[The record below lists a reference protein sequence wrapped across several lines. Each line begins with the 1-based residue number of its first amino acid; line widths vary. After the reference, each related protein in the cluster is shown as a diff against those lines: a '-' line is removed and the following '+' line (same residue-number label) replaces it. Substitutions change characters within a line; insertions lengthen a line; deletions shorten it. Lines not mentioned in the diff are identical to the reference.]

1 MIFIKKETIAHF
13 SFIILFFAGASAHLY
28 GQKSVT
34 LEDIWTLGSLNARS
48 VPGFNFM
55 KDGKHYTRN
64 EGGNIEQYDLT
75 SGQKVATI
83 FDASVFKGKD
93 GFVTMGSYTFNDNES
108 QILILAESEPIF
120 RHSSK
125 EKVFLFDVKSKTLKS
140 VSGNKKFSNTS
151 FSPDGS
157 KLAYTFDFNMY
168 VYDLK
173 TGKETQITRDGQKN
187 VILNGM
193 CDWVYEE
200 EFSFTKA
207 FEWNTNS
214 DQIAFIRFD
223 EREVPMFTMEMY
235 NNDMYPSQETFK
247 YPKVGE
253 KNAEV
258 TVHVYDVKT
267 NKLNTCDLGSLKDI
281 YVPRIK
287 WTNSANQLC
296 TFTLNR
302 HQNDLTLYNYDTKS
316 KKRSVLLNEK
326 NKYYIE
332 IHDDLIFLKDNSGF
346 IWVSEKGGYNQ
357 VFYHDMNGKELRCLT
372 PGQYDVV
379 RMYGVD
385 EKNKKAYYL
394 AAEKSPM
401 EHQVYEV
408 SLDGTGKRLLTEQNG
423 MNSAQFSSTF
433 DYYVHTHSTINTP
446 PTYTVRN
453 RDGKNIRTIQD
464 NALLSRKMKEYI
476 LSDAEFF
483 KFKTSEGIDL
493 NGYMIK
499 PKHFNTNRKY
509 PVFMFQYS
517 GPGSQQVTDGWKG
530 SNYLWFQH
538 LAEKGYIVVCVDPR
552 GTGARGE
559 EFRKQTYMKLG
570 HYETIDQI
578 ESAKYLASLPYVDGA
593 RIGIYGWSYGG
604 YMSSLCILKGNDV
617 FKAAIAVAPVI
628 NWKWYDTIYTERYM
642 RTYKENMKGY
652 DDNSPINF
660 ADRLKG
666 KYLLVHGMAD
676 DNVHYQNA
684 VEMSNALIN
693 ANKQFDMVYYPN
705 KNHGIFG
712 GNARIHLFTKMTNF
726 IIENL

>member
-1 MIFIKKETIAHF
+1 M
-13 SFIILFFAGASAHLY
+13 
-28 GQKSVT
+28 
-34 LEDIWTLGSLNARS
+34 
-48 VPGFNFM
+48 
-55 KDGKHYTRN
+55 
-64 EGGNIEQYDLT
+64 
-75 SGQKVATI
+75 
-83 FDASVFKGKD
+83 
-93 GFVTMGSYTFNDNES
+93 
-108 QILILAESEPIF
+108 
-120 RHSSK
+120 
-125 EKVFLFDVKSKTLKS
+125 
-140 VSGNKKFSNTS
+140 
-151 FSPDGS
+151 
-157 KLAYTFDFNMY
+157 
-168 VYDLK
+168 
-173 TGKETQITRDGQKN
+173 
-187 VILNGM
+187 
-193 CDWVYEE
+193 
-200 EFSFTKA
+200 
-207 FEWNTNS
+207 
-214 DQIAFIRFD
+214 
-223 EREVPMFTMEMY
+223 
-235 NNDMYPSQETFK
+235 
-247 YPKVGE
+247 
-253 KNAEV
+253 
-258 TVHVYDVKT
+258 
-267 NKLNTCDLGSLKDI
+267 
-281 YVPRIK
+281 
-287 WTNSANQLC
+287 
-296 TFTLNR
+296 
-302 HQNDLTLYNYDTKS
+302 
-316 KKRSVLLNEK
+316 
-326 NKYYIE
+326 
-332 IHDDLIFLKDNSGF
+332 
-346 IWVSEKGGYNQ
+346 
-357 VFYHDMNGKELRCLT
+357 
-372 PGQYDVV
+372 
-379 RMYGVD
+379 
-385 EKNKKAYYL
+385 

-408 SLDGTGKRLLTEQNG
+408 SLDGTGKRLLTEQKG

-433 DYYVHTHSTINTP
+433 DYYVHTNSTINTP

-464 NALLSRKMKEYI
+464 NAVLSKRMKEYI

-538 LAEKGYIVVCVDPR
+538 LAEKGYIVICVDPR

>member
-1 MIFIKKETIAHF
+1 MKKINLNIFNIAIVF
-13 SFIILFFAGASAHLY
+13 LLFTADTAVA
-28 GQKSVT
+28 QKSVT
-34 LEDIWTLGSLNARS
+34 LENIWTQGTLNART

-55 KDGKHYTRN
+55 KDGQHFTKN
-64 EGGNIEQYDLT
+64 ERGNIEKYNLVN
-75 SGQKVATI
+75 GQKVATL
-83 FDASVFKGKD
+83 FNASDYTGKEGFKS
-93 GFVTMGSYTFNDNES
+93 MNSYTFNSDES
-108 QILILAESEPIF
+108 QMLILTESEPIF

-125 EKVFLFDVKSKTLKS
+125 EKVYVFDVTSKSLKS
-140 VSGNKKFSNTS
+140 IAGGKKVSNPS

-157 KLAYTFDFNMY
+157 KLAYTYNFNMY
-168 VYDLK
+168 VYDLR
-173 TGKETQITRDGQKN
+173 TGKETQITKDGQKN
-187 VILNGM
+187 AVLNGL

-207 FEWNTNS
+207 FEWNKSS

-223 EREVPMFTMEMY
+223 EREVPLFSMEMY
-235 NNDMYPSQETFK
+235 NNDMYPTTETFK

-253 KNAEV
+253 KNSSV
-258 TVHVYDVKT
+258 SVHVYDLKSQ
-267 NKLNTCDLGSLKDI
+267 KLNACDPGISKNE

-287 WTNSANQLC
+287 WTNSAYDLC
-296 TFTLNR
+296 IFSLNR
-302 HQNDLTLYNYDTKS
+302 HQNDLTLYSYNTKT
-316 KKRSVLLNEK
+316 KAGKVLLNEK
-326 NKYYIE
+326 NKYFIE
-332 IHDDLIFLKDNSGF
+332 IHDDLTFLDDQSGF
-346 IWVSEKGGYNQ
+346 IWTSEKGGYNQ
-357 VFYHDMNGKELRCLT
+357 VYLYDMNGNEKLCLT
-372 PGQYDVV
+372 PGKFDVI
-379 RMYGVD
+379 RMYGID
-385 EKNKKAYYL
+385 EKSKKIYYL

-401 EHQVYEV
+401 EHQVFEV
-408 SLDGTGKRLLTEQNG
+408 GLDGKGKSLLTDNSG
-423 MNSAQFSSTF
+423 MNTAQFSSTF
-433 DYYVHTHSTINTP
+433 DYFIHNQSTINTP
-446 PTYTVRN
+446 PVYTVRD
-453 RDGKNIRTIQD
+453 RTGKSVRVLED
-464 NALLSRKMKEYI
+464 NAALNKNLENFIISKA
-476 LSDAEFF
+476 SFF
-483 KFKTSEGIDL
+483 KFNNSEGTEL

-517 GPGSQQVTDGWKG
+517 GPGSQQVTDSWKG

-538 LAEKGYIVVCVDPR
+538 LAEKGYIIVCVDPR

-578 ESAKYLASLPYVDGA
+578 ETAKYLASLPYIDGS

-642 RTYKENMKGY
+642 RTYKENTQGY
-652 DDNSPINF
+652 DENSPINF

-666 KYLLVHGMAD
+666 KYLLIHGMAD

-693 ANKQFDMVYYPN
+693 ANRQFELLYYPN
-705 KNHGIFG
+705 KNHGIYG
-712 GNARIHLFTKMTNF
+712 GNARIHLYTKMTNF
-726 IIENL
+726 ITENI

>member
-1 MIFIKKETIAHF
+1 MKKKYLIQYNF
-13 SFIILFFAGASAHLY
+13 LLLILFFITSQIQA
-28 GQKSVT
+28 QKSVT
-34 LEDIWTLGSLNARS
+34 LEDIWTMGSLNARS

-64 EGGNIEQYDLT
+64 ERGNIEQYDLT
-75 SGQKVATI
+75 TGQKVATI
-83 FDASVFKGKD
+83 FDASSFKGKD
-93 GFVTMGSYTFNDNES
+93 GFVSMGSYTFNDNET
-108 QILILAESEPIF
+108 QILILADSEPIF

-125 EKVFLFDVKSKTLKS
+125 EKVFLFDVKSKSLKS

-157 KLAYTFDFNMY
+157 KLAYTYEFNMY

-173 TGKETQITRDGQKN
+173 TGRETQITRDGQKN
-187 VILNGM
+187 AILNGM

-207 FEWNTNS
+207 FEWNSTS

-223 EREVPMFTMEMY
+223 EREVPLFTMEMY
-235 NNDMYPSQETFK
+235 NNDMYPAQETFK

-258 TVHVYDVKT
+258 TVHVFDVKS
-267 NKLNTCDLGSLKDI
+267 NKLSVCEIGSLRDL
-281 YVPRIK
+281 YVPRLK
-287 WTNSANQLC
+287 WTNNPNQVC
-296 TFTLNR
+296 IFTLNR
-302 HQNDLTLYNYDTKS
+302 HQNDLTLHSFDSKTK
-316 KKRSVLLNEK
+316 KKSILLNEK

-332 IHDDLIFLKDNSGF
+332 MHDDLTFLQDKSGF
-346 IWVSEKGGYNQ
+346 IWVSEKNGYNQ
-357 VFYHDMNGKELRCLT
+357 VYLYDMNGTEVRCLT
-372 PGQYDVV
+372 PGKFDVI
-379 RMYGVD
+379 RLYGID
-385 EKNKKAYYL
+385 EKNKKVYYL
-394 AAEKSPM
+394 SAEKSPM

-408 SLDGTGKRLLTEQNG
+408 SLDGSGKRLITDSNG

-433 DYYVHTHSTINTP
+433 DYFVHNNSTINTP
-446 PTYTVRN
+446 PTFTVKS
-453 RDGKNIRTIQD
+453 RDGKSIRVIES
-464 NALLSRKMKEYI
+464 NAGLAKNMENYI
-476 LSDAEFF
+476 ISKAEFF
-483 KFKTSEGIDL
+483 NFKTSEGIDL

-499 PKHFNTNRKY
+499 PKHFNSNRKY

-559 EFRKQTYMKLG
+559 EFRKQTYLKLG

-578 ESAKYLASLPYVDGA
+578 ESAKYFASLPYVDGA

-652 DDNSPINF
+652 DENSPINF

-666 KYLLVHGMAD
+666 KYLLIHGMAD

-693 ANKQFDMVYYPN
+693 ANKQFESLYYPN

-726 IIENL
+726 ITENL